1 MTYGAS
7 AKMAVEKGSLD
18 LPRKPGVYLFRN
30 NDGRVMYVGKATE
43 IRSRVASYFSGSDG
57 RVMVPRLIEQ
67 ADEVDY
73 IVTKSPSEA
82 LTLERHLI
90 KEHKPKFNSRLKDDK
105 SYPYISLTR
114 EEFPRIMYTR
124 HPPEGARSWGPFT
137 NAGAAKRII
146 QLLREQFG
154 IRDKSCK
161 GEDGCLAMH
170 INLCKGPCYD
180 PEGCLL
186 YTSDAAD
193 D

>member
-1 MTYGAS
+1 
-7 AKMAVEKGSLD
+7 MAVEKGSLD

-114 EEFPRIMYTR
+114 EEFLSLI
-124 HPPEGARSWGPFT
+124 
-137 NAGAAKRII
+137 
-146 QLLREQFG
+146 
-154 IRDKSCK
+154 
-161 GEDGCLAMH
+161 H
-170 INLCKGPCYD
+170 I
-180 PEGCLL
+180 
-186 YTSDAAD
+186 
-193 D
+193 

>member
-1 MTYGAS
+1 
-7 AKMAVEKGSLD
+7 
-18 LPRKPGVYLFRN
+18 
-30 NDGRVMYVGKATE
+30 MYVGKATE

-105 SYPYISLTR
+105 SYPYISLTK

-124 HPPEGARSWGPFT
+124 HPLKVQGLGGHSPMQELPRGSYNYLGS
-137 NAGAAKRII
+137 NS
-146 QLLREQFG
+146 E
-154 IRDKSCK
+154 
-161 GEDGCLAMH
+161 
-170 INLCKGPCYD
+170 
-180 PEGCLL
+180 
-186 YTSDAAD
+186 
-193 D
+193 